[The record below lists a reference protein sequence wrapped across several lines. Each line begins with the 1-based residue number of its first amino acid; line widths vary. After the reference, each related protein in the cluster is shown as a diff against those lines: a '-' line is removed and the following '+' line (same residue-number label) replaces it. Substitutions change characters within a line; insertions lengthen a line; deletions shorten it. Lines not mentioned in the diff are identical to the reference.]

1 MTTLRT
7 SPLISRET
15 TPPGPRKSDH
25 PVLFEIGSP
34 GLWGASLPESD
45 VPAGRRGAAVPKDL
59 LADALPSLPEVGELD
74 IVRHYKRLAQR
85 CFSIDGNFYPL
96 GSCTMKYNPRINER
110 VAFLP
115 GFAHVHPYQDDA
127 DVQGLLE
134 LLYRLGGSLAGH

>member
-45 VPAGRRGAAVPKDL
+45 VPAVRRETVVPKEL
-59 LADALPSLPEVGELD
+59 LADAPPALPEVGELD
-74 IVRHYKRLAQR
+74 IVRHYKRLSHR

-110 VAFLP
+110 VAARP
-115 GFAHVHPYQDDA
+115 GFAY
-127 DVQGLLE
+127 L
-134 LLYRLGGSLAGH
+134 